1 MTRPADMEHHPDLLE
16 LRARYEVAGQSP
28 TAQFSDGLT
37 LLAGLYL
44 ALSPWIAGFSGLGPI
59 TINNLV
65 IGIAIAG
72 LAIGFSSAFG
82 RTHGIAWICPVLGA
96 WTILAP
102 WVISGDMSTTRTI
115 WNNVVTGVLILCLG
129 IVTMSFGMNRSFG
142 RRSS

>member
-1 MTRPADMEHHPDLLE
+1 MTRPAEMEHHPDLLE
-16 LRARYEVAGQSP
+16 MRARYEAAGQSP
-28 TAQFSDGLT
+28 AAQVSDGLT

-44 ALSPWIAGFSGLGPI
+44 AISPWIVGFSGLAPI

-65 IGIAIAG
+65 IGLAIAG

-102 WVISGDMSTTRTI
+102 WVISGDMSTDRTI
-115 WNNVVTGVLILCLG
+115 WNNVVTGALIVCFGL
-129 IVTMSFGMNRSFG
+129 VTMSLGMGRSLG
-142 RRSS
+142 RRSR

>member
-1 MTRPADMEHHPDLLE
+1 MRLGTWCLWDGRRARPTSRKGGGLMTRPADMEHHPDLLE

-44 ALSPWIAGFSGLGPI
+44 ALSPWIVGFSGLAPI

-65 IGIAIAG
+65 IGLAIAG

-82 RTHGIAWICPVLGA
+82 
-96 WTILAP
+96 
-102 WVISGDMSTTRTI
+102 
-115 WNNVVTGVLILCLG
+115 
-129 IVTMSFGMNRSFG
+129 
-142 RRSS
+142 

>member
-44 ALSPWIAGFSGLGPI
+44 AVSPWIVGFTGLAPI

-65 IGIAIAG
+65 IGLAIAG

-82 RTHGIAWICPVLGA
+82 RTHGIAWICPVLGL

-102 WVISGDMSTTRTI
+102 WVISGDMSTDRTI
-115 WNNVVTGVLILCLG
+115 WNNVVTGVLIVCFG
-129 IVTMSFGMNRSFG
+129 IVTMSLGMGRSFG
-142 RRSS
+142 RRSR